1 MKWTAIAALLLMLLT
16 CFAAVAVAGAGD
28 TWFNIPAEAAAQ
40 WKISSEGDRLTVRR
54 MGAKN
59 IGVRIMVF
67 YSRPSL
73 AYETAMGKI
82 LTVFQDKGI
91 EAVFEVVNY
100 RDNPEQGKAAIRS
113 ALGAPVKLIFAMG
126 SDSTE
131 FLAGNFKGQ
140 AIPVVSI
147 CAKDPVILGLIKDY
161 DSGSG
166 TNFAFTSLNVPVET
180 QLTYM
185 LQLRPNLKNVGILVD
200 ANNLSAVQT
209 QAKPFAA
216 AVRRHGIAAA
226 IIAVN
231 NPADARRELRE
242 KIPPAIMAMRRSDP
256 DLTNSLLLVTGST
269 SVFTE
274 IDTINA
280 AAGRVPVLSAV
291 PEIVRKGESSAALS
305 IGVSFESNAHL
316 AAIYAADILMGRSR
330 VGSLKVGIVSPPDI
344 AINFHKARQI
354 GMKIPFSLFE
364 LASQIYDGNGNPVR
378 VNGVDLKPVRGR

>member
-1 MKWTAIAALLLMLLT
+1 MKWPAIAALLLMLLLP
-16 CFAAVAVAGAGD
+16 CSAAVAGD
-28 TWFNIPAEAAAQ
+28 MWFSIPAEAAAQ

-54 MGAKN
+54 RGAKRMGA
-59 IGVRIMVF
+59 RIMVL

-73 AYETAMGKI
+73 AYETAMGKV

-91 EAVFEVVNY
+91 EAVFEVINY
-100 RDNPEQGKAAIRS
+100 RDNPEQGKAAIRR
-113 ALGAPVKLIFAMG
+113 ALGAPAKLIFAMG

-200 ANNLSAVQT
+200 SKNLSAVQT

-216 AVRRHGIAAA
+216 ALRRHSIAAA

-242 KIPPAIMAMRRSDP
+242 KIPPAIRAMRRSDP
-256 DLTNSLLLVTGST
+256 GLANSILLVTGST

-280 AAGRVPVLSAV
+280 AAGRVPVMSAV

-316 AAIYAADILMGRSR
+316 AAIYAADILEGRSR
-330 VGSLKVGIVSPPDI
+330 VGRLKVGIVSPPDI
-344 AINFHKARQI
+344 AINFHKARHI

-364 LASQIYDGNGNPVR
+364 LASQIFDGDGNPVR
-378 VNGVDLKPVRGR
+378 VNGVDLKRAKGR